1 MPSNFGQ
8 AMFNRGALRSLYI
21 PSENV
26 NLRRTAPFNP
36 AEAYS
41 LLGPVESFAKRYGV
55 SIFSV
60 KGNTVG
66 ERFSRDGLQEYMS
79 YDPIGLGAGY
89 QVTEQDCLDAKFLT
103 TNGQTAIWDSMIEPF
118 LRTVNQAP
126 TPQPAPPPAPTPQ
139 PQPVPQPA
147 PSPIPVPTPQPTPAQ
162 QSELEELAKV
172 LYARGGCTAS
182 ESFLYSSYW
191 FAERNRRRG

>member
-1 MPSNFGQ
+1 MPINFGQ
-8 AMFNRGALRSLYI
+8 AMFSRGATRSLYI

-36 AEAYS
+36 SEAYNPW
-41 LLGPVESFAKRYGV
+41 GPAESFVKRYGV

>member
-1 MPSNFGQ
+1 MPINFGQ
-8 AMFNRGALRSLYI
+8 AMFSRGATRSLYI

-36 AEAYS
+36 SEAYNPW
-41 LLGPVESFAKRYGV
+41 GPAESFVKRYGV

-147 PSPIPVPTPQPTPAQ
+147 PSPNL
-162 QSELEELAKV
+162 S
-172 LYARGGCTAS
+172 
-182 ESFLYSSYW
+182 
-191 FAERNRRRG
+191 